1 MRIIWAFIGFLSVL
15 ILSISEAQSAT
26 SQNSEQNLEKKPELV
41 RVRLMTISKKI
52 QLSGMSLRF
61 QNLAQPFR
69 PVAIPNSGQAEV
81 RLLNKDGKN
90 FWALKLNNQDH
101 EHLFTEKYLMVQ
113 GENLRVGAQTLP
125 TRILLTPNGK
135 QKVDVIGVVP
145 LDEYIIGVL
154 SSEMPTSW
162 PMETLKAQA
171 VAIRSYTLAVMD
183 ERKERPYHVE
193 SSVLDQVFRH
203 VMGEDANDAKVKRAI
218 QAVNETQGVRLY
230 GANHKV
236 LKAFYHADCGG
247 KTTTAKSVWK
257 GGVDAGVAVDSSCPT
272 GPHAQW
278 NLIVTKQDL
287 KKRLHLLDFAS
298 LSVVKAQG
306 DLRVQAIRVA
316 MNDGT
321 NKMIDANE
329 FRQALGF
336 QDLRSTAFE
345 MKEDAN
351 QVVFSGQGFGHGVGL
366 CQWGS
371 RVLGQ
376 RGVKFQE
383 ILKHYYPLA
392 RLK

>member
-15 ILSISEAQSAT
+15 FLSIPDAQSAA
-26 SQNSEQNLEKKPELV
+26 SPQNQELV
-41 RVRLMTISKKI
+41 RVRLMTINKKI
-52 QLSGMSLRF
+52 QLTGMSLKF

-69 PVAIPNSGQAEV
+69 PVAIPQNGQAEV
-81 RLLNKDGKN
+81 RLLEKNGKY
-90 FWALKLNNQDH
+90 FWALRLNNQER

-113 GENLRVGAQTLP
+113 GEDLRVGAQSLP
-125 TRILLTPNGK
+125 ARVLLTPNGN

-145 LDEYIIGVL
+145 LDEYIVGVL

-171 VAIRSYTLAVMD
+171 VAIRSYTLAVIE
-183 ERKERPYHVE
+183 ERKDRPYHVE
-193 SSVLDQVFRH
+193 SSVMDQVFRH
-203 VMGEDANDAKVKRAI
+203 VMGEDENDAKVKRAI
-218 QAVNETQGVRLY
+218 QAVADTQGIRLY
-230 GANHKV
+230 GPNEKV

-247 KTTTAKSVWK
+247 KTTTAKNVWK

-278 NLIVTKQDL
+278 NLKMTKEDL
-287 KKRLHLLDFAS
+287 KKRLHLVDFTS
-298 LSVVKAQG
+298 LALVKAKG
-306 DLRVQAIRVA
+306 DSRVQSVQVA
-316 MNDGT
+316 MTDGT
-321 NKMIDANE
+321 RKMISAND
-329 FRQALGF
+329 FRQAMGY
-336 QDLRSTAFE
+336 QDLRSTSFDI
-345 MKEDAN
+345 KEEGD
-351 QVVFSGQGFGHGVGL
+351 QVVFSGRGFGHGVGL

-376 RGVKFQE
+376 RGAKFQE